1 MRKSIRLGLGIG
13 LGLLAGLLPPVAA
26 FAQQPVVTL
35 PAPRTTS
42 GAPSSST
49 IASSNV
55 WQQIWAATGPSPQG
69 GPSRVGCTIINYGTH
84 TMYVSEGTS
93 LALAN
98 IANAVQLAAG
108 QQYYCAT
115 SGVAL
120 QGQINIYGTAGDAFY
135 AAQE

>member
-1 MRKSIRLGLGIG
+1 
-13 LGLLAGLLPPVAA
+13 
-26 FAQQPVVTL
+26 
-35 PAPRTTS
+35 
-42 GAPSSST
+42 
-49 IASSNV
+49 
-55 WQQIWAATGPSPQG
+55 
-69 GPSRVGCTIINYGTH
+69 
-84 TMYVSEGTS
+84 MYVSEGTS